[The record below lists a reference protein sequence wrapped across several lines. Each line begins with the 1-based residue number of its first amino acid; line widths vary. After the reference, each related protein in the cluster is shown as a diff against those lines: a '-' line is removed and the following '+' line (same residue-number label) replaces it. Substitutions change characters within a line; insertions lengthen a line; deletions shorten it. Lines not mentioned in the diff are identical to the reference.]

1 MITWTHYIYFS
12 IPALILW
19 IIGTAAALRTRE
31 GTSPLSLW
39 TTAAGILVYS
49 AFIAGLWI
57 GLDRPPLRT
66 LGETRLW
73 YSLFMVVSGWLVY
86 MRWHYRW
93 IPLFSMVVSAVFIV
107 INMLRPEIHDKSLM
121 PALQSAWFVPH
132 VTVYIFS
139 YSLFGC
145 AFLLA
150 VACLWRRKGDMLC
163 SADRLVAIGMAFLS
177 FGMLSGC
184 LWAKQAWGTY
194 WSWDPKETW
203 AAATWC
209 VYLVYIHGRLR
220 HGGVMKYKASCIWLI
235 IGFALLQ
242 MCWYGVNFLPSASQ
256 SMHSY

>member
-1 MITWTHYIYFS
+1 MDNPQVPPQTPFGLALHNAPEEEFPVLKAFQGYLE
-12 IPALILW
+12 AEREKARRKLILL
-19 IIGTAAALRTRE
+19 TAFF
-31 GTSPLSLW
+31 G
-39 TTAAGILVYS
+39 
-49 AFIAGLWI
+49 
-57 GLDRPPLRT
+57 
-66 LGETRLW
+66 
-73 YSLFMVVSGWLVY
+73 SLFL
-86 MRWHYRW
+86 
-93 IPLFSMVVSAVFIV
+93 L
-107 INMLRPEIHDKSLM
+107 
-121 PALQSAWFVPH
+121 
-132 VTVYIFS
+132 TIF
-139 YSLFGC
+139 LFGC